1 MAKPRKPPAL
11 RPGDVVGVVAP
22 SAALERGYLE
32 AGVGALAALGYR
44 VKVSAHALD
53 RAGIMAG
60 TDAVRAAE
68 LNAFFADPEVR
79 AIFAARGG
87 YGAGRILPQID
98 YAAIARR
105 PKIFVGFSDATFVLN
120 ALVDRAGVI
129 AFHGPMVAM
138 DFARGLTPRSSAHL
152 QRLLGGAPD
161 GFELEAE
168 AALRPG
174 TAAGELIGGC
184 LSVVVATL
192 GTPYAPRFDGRILFL
207 EDTGEKAYRIDR
219 MLVQLRQSGAL
230 GRVAGIVFGAIRPL
244 GGDELER
251 IRIAEFAAEQT
262 RDLGCPVLF
271 GIEAGHGSEN
281 LTLPFGATVRLEA
294 GARRLV
300 CEDAVVS

>member
-87 YGAGRILPQID
+87 YGAGRILPRID

-105 PKIFVGFSDATFVLN
+105 PKIFLGFSDATFLLN

-129 AFHGPMVAM
+129 AFHGPMAAM

-152 QRLLGGAPD
+152 QRLLGGAPG
-161 GFELEAE
+161 GFEIEAE

-251 IRIAEFAAEQT
+251 TRIAEFAAEQT